1 MRHIFKYSFIS
12 FLLIMV
18 QATIMHLVTLEEIT
32 PDILAIWVVYLALCQ
47 GQMRATIWGFAIGL
61 TFDLVT
67 GNFIGLS
74 ALTKTMTGFVA
85 GYFFN
90 ETRTHLTLGSYR
102 FLLIVLLASLIQ
114 NTAYFIIFT
123 RGTDIGLFQSVV
135 RFGLTTTL
143 YTGTLSLIPIFKF
156 SRQSLT

>member
-12 FLLIMV
+12 FLLIML
-18 QATIMHLVTLEEIT
+18 QATVMHLVTLEEIT
-32 PDILAIWVVYLALCQ
+32 PDILAIWVVYLALSE
-47 GQMRATIWGFAIGL
+47 GQMNATIWGFAIGL

-90 ETRTHLTLGSYR
+90 ETRTRLTLGSYR

-114 NTAYFIIFT
+114 DTAYFIIFT
-123 RGTDIGLFQSVV
+123 RGTDIGLLQAVV
-135 RFGLTTTL
+135 RFGFTTTL